1 MPLNRFAEHC
11 VALRDAALPAAVVHA
26 AKRCVVDWFAATVPG
41 GAAAPA
47 TLLVAALAEDLAD
60 GRAMLL
66 PSGRRTT
73 ARMAALINGAAA
85 HTLEVD
91 DIYRDALTHPG
102 APVIAAA
109 LAAAQARRV
118 DGAGFLRG
126 VVAGYEVAT
135 RIGVAVNPAHY
146 EYWHPTGTVGTLGA
160 AAAAATVLG
169 LDRAATHHAMA
180 NAATLA
186 AGLQQAFRSDAMGKP
201 LHAARAAE
209 TGVLTALAAEAGVT
223 GAEAM
228 LDGARGFGAAMSR
241 DPDWQRAVA
250 DLGTRYNILDTTQ
263 KAHAACGH
271 IHAAIDAVIRLR
283 ERHRLTPENVVR
295 IVAGTYAKALE
306 VTGNDRPRT
315 AFEGKF
321 SLPYCLAVALTDGR
335 VRLGAF
341 APERLADPA
350 LRALMARVE
359 ARVDD
364 AAEAAF
370 PRARAAVVEIE
381 TTDGRRLGERAH
393 TRKGDPDDPLS
404 DAELDDKYRELVAPR
419 IDAAAA
425 ARLLDCLWR
434 LDRLDDMA
442 ELPFPRAKSEAPG
455 ADDQEA
461 FSACGQVSQ

>member
-26 AKRCVVDWFAATVPG
+26 AKRCVVDCFPATDPG

-47 TLLVAALAEDLAD
+47 TLLIAALAEDLGD
-60 GRAMLL
+60 GRAMLF
-66 PSGRRTT
+66 PSGRRST

-109 LAAAQARRV
+109 LAVAQARRV
-118 DGAGFLRG
+118 DGAGLLRG
-126 VVAGYEVAT
+126 VIAGYEVAT

-146 EYWHPTGTVGTLGA
+146 QYWHPTGTVGALGA
-160 AAAAATVLG
+160 AAAAATLAG
-169 LDRAATHHAMA
+169 LDRAGAGHAMA

-186 AGLQQAFRSDAMGKP
+186 AGLQQAFRSDSMGKP

-209 TGVLTALAAEAGVT
+209 TGVLTALAAAGGVT
-223 GAEAM
+223 GAAAM
-228 LDGARGFGAAMSR
+228 LDGARGFGAAMGG
-241 DPDWQRAVA
+241 DPDWDRAVA
-250 DLGTRYNILDTTQ
+250 DLGARYNILDTTH

-271 IHAAIDAVIRLR
+271 IHAAIDAVIWLR
-283 ERHRLTPENVVR
+283 QRHRLTPENVER
-295 IVAGTYAKALE
+295 ITVGTYAKALE

-321 SLPYCLAVALTDGR
+321 SLAYCLGVAFMDGP

-341 APERLADPA
+341 TPERLGDPG
-350 LRALMARVE
+350 LRDLAARVE
-359 ARVDD
+359 ARVDA

-370 PRARAAVVEIE
+370 PRQRAAVVEIE
-381 TTDGRRLGERAH
+381 TTDGRRLGHRAH

-404 DAELDDKYRELVAPR
+404 DAELTDKYRELVAPVLD
-419 IDAAAA
+419 DAAAT
-425 ARLLDCLWR
+425 RLLDCLWR
-434 LDRLDDMA
+434 LDRLDDVA
-442 ELPFPRAKSEAPG
+442 ELPFPLAATPSTGGHELPF
-455 ADDQEA
+455 
-461 FSACGQVSQ
+461 FSCGQVSQ

>member
-1 MPLNRFAEHC
+1 MPLDRFAEHC
-11 VALRDAALPAAVVHA
+11 VALRDADLPAAVVHA

-47 TLLVAALAEDLAD
+47 TLLIAALAEDLGD
-60 GRAMLL
+60 GRAMLF
-66 PSGRRTT
+66 PCGRRST

-109 LAAAQARRV
+109 LAVAQARRV
-118 DGAGFLRG
+118 DGAGLLRG
-126 VVAGYEVAT
+126 VIAGYEVAT

-146 EYWHPTGTVGTLGA
+146 EYWHPTGTVGALGA
-160 AAAAATVLG
+160 AAAAASVLG
-169 LDRAATHHAMA
+169 LDRTGAAHAMA

-186 AGLQQAFRSDAMGKP
+186 AGLQQAFRSDSMGKP

-209 TGVLTALAAEAGVT
+209 TGVLTALAAAGGVT
-223 GAEAM
+223 GGAAM

-241 DPDWQRAVA
+241 DPDWDRAVA
-250 DLGTRYNILDTTQ
+250 DLGTHYNILDTTQ

-271 IHAAIDAVIRLR
+271 IHAAIDAVIWLR
-283 ERHRLTPENVVR
+283 QRHGLTSESVER
-295 IVAGTYAKALE
+295 IVVGTYAKALE

-321 SLPYCLAVALTDGR
+321 SLAYCTAVGLVDGR

-341 APERLADPA
+341 TPERLGDKV
-350 LRALMARVE
+350 LRDLAARVE
-359 ARVDD
+359 IRVDA

-370 PRARAAVVEIE
+370 PGQRAAVVEIE
-381 TTDGRRLGERAH
+381 TTDGRRLSHRAD

-404 DAELDDKYRELVAPR
+404 DAELTDKYRELVAPVL
-419 IDAAAA
+419 DDAAA

-434 LDRLDDMA
+434 LDAQDDVA
-442 ELPFPRAKSEAPG
+442 ELPFPPVARPDAG
-455 ADDQEA
+455 
-461 FSACGQVSQ
+461 